1 MTRVLVCVSLVAH
14 HPEDSMCEKKSE
26 NRLLLRQRKVKVML
40 FSWFHINIKAPGLL
54 TMGHQIWFLAIV
66 QPL

>member
-14 HPEDSMCEKKSE
+14 HFEDSMCEKSE

-54 TMGHQIWFLAIV
+54 TMGHQICLLAIV